1 MNIKLVDI
9 SEIEE
14 LKFLKKDFF
23 IENHLEL
30 VKSIKKN
37 NLIYPLRAVKK
48 ERKIFIIDG
57 IKRYYIAQKL
67 NISKIPV
74 IIENYSSEKLLF
86 INHLKY
92 NIFRKFNNLEI
103 SNFVH
108 SATYYF
114 NCPLTLRYI
123 LLLSFNKFSEKLIQ
137 NYLNL
142 NNLILDGKKML
153 SANILNIQT
162 AFNLSKLDSKSQNLF
177 IKLILNL
184 RLNSNKQKKVFEKL
198 FDISKRRD
206 KNFYEVL
213 LDFSDFLKEEYSK
226 SLENN
231 FFEKLEKIHSP
242 DFYNF
247 FKEFTNQK
255 KEITK
260 NLKGVNIY
268 SPTNFEDDI
277 LTAEIFFK
285 DFKELK
291 EKITKFNKNLDEFI
305 HQ

>member
-1 MNIKLVDI
+1 MNIKLVNTY
-9 SEIEE
+9 EIEE
-14 LKFLKKDFF
+14 LKFLKKDLF
-23 IENHLEL
+23 IGNYNKLLE
-30 VKSIKKN
+30 SIKKN
-37 NLIYPLRAVKK
+37 RFIYPVRGVKK
-48 ERKIFIIDG
+48 GKKLFIIDG
-57 IKRYYIAQKL
+57 IKRYYIAKEL
-67 NISKIPV
+67 NISKIPL
-74 IIENYSSEKLLF
+74 IIENYSSEKVLF

-92 NIFRKFNNLEI
+92 NSFRKFDNLEI
-103 SNFVH
+103 SNFIH
-108 SATYYF
+108 SAINYF
-114 NCPLTLRYI
+114 KCQLIAKYI
-123 LLLSFNKFSEKLIQ
+123 LSFSFNKFSDKLIR

-142 NNLILDGKKML
+142 NNLIVDGKKLL
-153 SANILNIQT
+153 STNILNIQV

-184 RLNSNKQKKVFEKL
+184 RLNSNKQKKVFEKMY
-198 FDISKRRD
+198 DISKRME

-213 LDFSDFLKEEYSK
+213 LDFSEFLDNEYSK
-226 SLENN
+226 SLENK
-231 FFEKLEKIHSP
+231 FFEKLEEIHSP

-247 FKEFTNQK
+247 FKNFINKK

-268 SPTNFEDDI
+268 SPTNFEDEI

-291 EKITKFNKNLDEFI
+291 EKITKLSENLDKSI